1 MTLVRVELA
10 ERVATVTI
18 DRPEALNAISTE
30 LALELAAAVEPLGV
44 DPEVRAVV
52 LTGAGE
58 RAFCVGADL
67 KQRAGFDDHGWFV
80 QREAFRRGFAAVRRC
95 PLPTVA
101 AVAGFALGG
110 GTELALA
117 CDLVVA
123 AEDATFGLPEVR
135 LGLVPAG
142 GGTQLLVRRVGRSVA
157 RDLVLTGRRVGADEA
172 LRLGLADR
180 VVPAAEVRAAAT
192 ALAAGI
198 AANAPTA
205 VRMAKWALEVGAD
218 LPLEAA
224 MEVEDQAWRRAVLSE
239 DRREGIAAW
248 VEKREPHWP
257 GRGARLEPP
266 GPPLAGGLAAA
277 AGFHGGQVE
286 LEPDRPAVRAAVH
299 APAVREGVEQVQ
311 PAAGHRLRVVD
322 PAAGAGGAASVMH
335 LDPQQVLGDQ
345 VLDREAA
352 VLARGRVEQGVGRGL
367 ADQQPADVAGGPAA
381 LDGGGDKAAGGR
393 HLLGVPAELPTTLRL
408 QLPRFRRPVAAY
420 GTSSVSSSTTI
431 WPATTGPP
439 TADLTPT
446 TVPENGASSGV
457 SIFMASTTASSC
469 PPATR

>member
-10 ERVATVTI
+10 ERVATVTL

-80 QREAFRRGFAAVRRC
+80 QREVFRRGFAAVRRC

-142 GGTQLLVRRVGRSVA
+142 GGTQLLARRVGRSVA
-157 RDLVLTGRRVGADEA
+157 RDLVLTGRRVGAGEA

-180 VVPAAEVRAAAT
+180 VVPRAEVLAAAT
-192 ALAAGI
+192 GLAAEI
-198 AANAPTA
+198 AGNAPTA
-205 VRMAKWALEVGAD
+205 VRMAMWALEVGGD
-218 LPLEAA
+218 LPVEAA
-224 MEVEDQAWRRAVLSE
+224 MEVEDQAWRRAVESD

-248 VEKREPHWP
+248 VEKRDPRWP
-257 GRGARLEPP
+257 
-266 GPPLAGGLAAA
+266 
-277 AGFHGGQVE
+277 
-286 LEPDRPAVRAAVH
+286 
-299 APAVREGVEQVQ
+299 EG
-311 PAAGHRLRVVD
+311 
-322 PAAGAGGAASVMH
+322 
-335 LDPQQVLGDQ
+335 
-345 VLDREAA
+345 
-352 VLARGRVEQGVGRGL
+352 
-367 ADQQPADVAGGPAA
+367 
-381 LDGGGDKAAGGR
+381 
-393 HLLGVPAELPTTLRL
+393 
-408 QLPRFRRPVAAY
+408 
-420 GTSSVSSSTTI
+420 
-431 WPATTGPP
+431 
-439 TADLTPT
+439 
-446 TVPENGASSGV
+446 
-457 SIFMASTTASSC
+457 
-469 PPATR
+469 